1 MDYSRP
7 ELADRLAAEYVA
19 GTLRGPAR
27 QRLESLLPAHPT
39 LRNAVRAWQDRLMP
53 LTLAISPQQPSPE
66 VWKRIE
72 QRIGIAAKPSPS
84 ARSAASAGLAGRWR
98 QLAFW
103 RGLAGVA
110 STAAVVLAVVLAVPQ
125 PAQPPIVVV
134 LGPAAPP
141 ADGGVVPASF
151 VASISP
157 DGRSMVTR
165 PITNVRLESN
175 RSLELWAL
183 PKARPGQ
190 PAEAPRSLGVISADG
205 ATVVQRGKVLDDVDA
220 LALSLEPR
228 GGSPTGKVT
237 GPVLYVG
244 KLPAAP
250 AR

>member
-27 QRLESLLPAHPT
+27 QRFESLLPAHAN
-39 LRNAVRAWQDRLMP
+39 LRRAVHAWQDRLIP
-53 LTLAISPQQPSPE
+53 LTLAIDPQQPSPE
-66 VWKRIE
+66 VWRRIE
-72 QRIGIAAKPSPS
+72 QRIGAAPGRPR
-84 ARSAASAGLAGRWR
+84 AVASAASWR

-103 RGLAGVA
+103 RGLAGLA
-110 STAAVVLAVVLAVPQ
+110 ATAAVVLAVVLALPQ

-141 ADGGVVPASF
+141 ADGGAAPASF

-165 PITNVRLESN
+165 PVANVRLESN
-175 RSLELWAL
+175 RSLELWAV

-190 PAEAPRSLGVISADG
+190 PADAPRSLGLVAADG
-205 ATVVQRGKVLDDVDA
+205 ATVVQRGKVLDEVDA

-228 GGSPTGKVT
+228 GGSPTGKPT
-237 GPVLYVG
+237 GPILYVG